1 MPDNRLCRILVVDD
15 NSDAADML
23 ALLLEQLGH
32 TTRVAHDAVEA
43 LAAIADLT
51 PELAVLD
58 IGLPGMDGYELARQ
72 LRANPITQNTRLIAL
87 SGYGQDSDKEQSAQA
102 GFDAHLVKPIA
113 FGDLRAVIEQ
123 LTRGV
128 TRTTDGSLPVN

>member
-15 NSDAADML
+15 NCDAADML

-43 LAAIADLT
+43 LAAIDDLT

-72 LRANPITQNTRLIAL
+72 LRANPITQHTCLIAL

-113 FGDLRAVIEQ
+113 FGDLRSVIEQ

-128 TRTTDGSLPVN
+128 TRSDDGTLPVN

>member
-1 MPDNRLCRILVVDD
+1 MTNRPCRILVVDD

-23 ALLLEQLGH
+23 ALLLEGLGH
-32 TTRVAHDAVEA
+32 TTHVAHDATEA
-43 LAAIADLT
+43 LAAIDQLT

-58 IGLPGMDGYELARQ
+58 IGLPGMDGYELARR
-72 LRANPITQNTRLIAL
+72 LRANPITRNTCLIAL
-87 SGYGQDSDKEQSAQA
+87 SGYGQDSDKEQSAKA

-113 FGDLRAVIEQ
+113 FTDLRTVIEQ

-128 TRTTDGSLPVN
+128 TAKADDPLPVN

>member
-1 MPDNRLCRILVVDD
+1 MPESRLCRILVVDD

-32 TTRVAHDAVEA
+32 TTRVAHDADEA
-43 LAAIADLT
+43 LAAIDELT

-58 IGLPGMDGYELARQ
+58 IGLPGMDGYELARR
-72 LRANPITQNTRLIAL
+72 LRAHPVTRNTCLIAL
-87 SGYGQDSDKEQSAQA
+87 SGYGQESDKEQSARA

-113 FGDLRAVIEQ
+113 FTDLRTLIDQ
-123 LTRGV
+123 LTSGV
-128 TRTTDGSLPVN
+128 SSSSGRTLRVN